1 MRNLVKLFIG
11 LGALYGIA
19 YLAIFNNLYQKNT
32 AQLFDGDSGNFIRG
46 SNGKKLLADPKTP
59 SSEFLGSL
67 KPDAVMKTIN
77 DKRVYDW
84 NPFEEFGAYP
94 DPAAYVSNSNY
105 SDTLLG
111 LRKDEN
117 YCNKLDIAILNNP
130 EIMFN
135 KKGAIFTDFDTTA
148 TVYTAAKSFG
158 TLPFNKAILRQAQK
172 TFETSETTIPFTTD
186 IVSYYIKT
194 DRFYESYKIGS
205 HYLCATQTF
214 NHIPNHTALIRKD
227 ALLDNLRSYTERNV
241 KQPTC
246 FNTTS
251 IFPSAFRLFNKEE
264 CKQFFNV
271 INSEEYNKT
280 AKTEPVQYLI
290 KVGHGA
296 HKAQGVFL
304 LDQEKTN
311 ELMTQFKNG
320 SLCGIEKTT
329 LLAQKYIGNPLLLDM
344 NNKFDI
350 RVYMLIASTN
360 PLMVYYHDGYL
371 RVSINS
377 FDKFSTDRATH
388 LTNTAVAETKFE
400 EAEKENK
407 TINGMTAEQLK
418 EYHLWTYEKLQ
429 DYLLKSGKVKKNWL
443 NTDFRPAIQKAFVHL
458 VRMTSQY
465 LWKGSNVYELF
476 GLDFMLDENMQLWYI
491 ECNPNPLLDGV
502 KPEMI
507 TKMLKNLFEIQF
519 AIYRSRMQRVT
530 KVIEEM
536 MKAEDKSDDI
546 DADSWKNKY
555 QIAMAN
561 RIDPKYQISKSNTWK
576 PVINENLKGTNIYY
590 GLLEEQCVNI

>member
-1 MRNLVKLFIG
+1 VK
-11 LGALYGIA
+11 
-19 YLAIFNNLYQKNT
+19 K
-32 AQLFDGDSGNFIRG
+32 
-46 SNGKKLLADPKTP
+46 
-59 SSEFLGSL
+59 
-67 KPDAVMKTIN
+67 
-77 DKRVYDW
+77 
-84 NPFEEFGAYP
+84 
-94 DPAAYVSNSNY
+94 
-105 SDTLLG
+105 
-111 LRKDEN
+111 
-117 YCNKLDIAILNNP
+117 
-130 EIMFN
+130 
-135 KKGAIFTDFDTTA
+135 
-148 TVYTAAKSFG
+148 
-158 TLPFNKAILRQAQK
+158 
-172 TFETSETTIPFTTD
+172 
-186 IVSYYIKT
+186 
-194 DRFYESYKIGS
+194 DRFYEYYKIGS

-227 ALLDNLRSYTERNV
+227 ALVDNIRLYTERNS

-251 IFPSAFRLFNKEE
+251 IFPSAFRLFDKQE
-264 CKQFFNV
+264 CKDFFKL
-271 INSEEYNKT
+271 INSKEYNKT
-280 AKTEPVQYLI
+280 AQTEPVQYLI

-304 LDQEKTN
+304 LDQDKTK

-320 SLCGIEKTT
+320 SRCGIEETT
-329 LLAQKYIGNPLLLDM
+329 LLAQKYIGNPLLLDLK
-344 NNKFDI
+344 NKFDI

-371 RVSINS
+371 RVSINT

-400 EAEKENK
+400 EAERENK

-418 EYHLWTYEKLQ
+418 EYHLWSYERLEG
-429 DYLLKSGKVKKNWL
+429 YLLEIGKIKNKDWL
-443 NTDFRPAIQKAFVHL
+443 VTEFRPAIQKAFVHL

-465 LWKGSNVYELF
+465 LWKGNNVYELY
-476 GLDFMLDENMQLWYI
+476 GLDFMLDDEMQLWYI

-536 MKAEDKSDDI
+536 MQDKEASGDVDL
-546 DADSWKNKY
+546 DFWKEKY
-555 QIAMAN
+555 QIAVAN
-561 RIDPKYQISKSNTWK
+561 RIDSEYTISKNNTWQ
-576 PVINENLKGTNIYY
+576 PVINENLKGAKIYY
-590 GLLEEQCVNI
+590 GLLQEKCVNI